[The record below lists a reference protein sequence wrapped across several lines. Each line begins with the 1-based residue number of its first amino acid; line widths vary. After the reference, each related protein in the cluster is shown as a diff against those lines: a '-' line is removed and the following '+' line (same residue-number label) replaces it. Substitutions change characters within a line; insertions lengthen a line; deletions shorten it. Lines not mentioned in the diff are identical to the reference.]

1 MQRANRR
8 LTAIVTMLALALL
21 AIAGPATAETADA
34 PQAKY
39 VFLFIGDG
47 MGEAQR
53 EIGRR
58 LMVAQARADGKTL
71 TEAKLRMDRL
81 PVHGT
86 MTTHSANSKVTD
98 SAAAGTALACGV
110 KTNNG
115 MIGMTPDGQAVR
127 TIGEIIRDAGFRIGV
142 LSSVSID
149 HATPASFYAHQK
161 SRNSYADIV
170 LQLPASGFQY
180 FGGGGARG
188 WPEAKDRLAQ
198 QAWQAGYGRFDVT
211 RESLAS
217 LPPVQKVW
225 AQAEELHASAAM
237 PYDID
242 RRRPQPD
249 LADFTHSAIRRL
261 DGEDGFF
268 IMVEG
273 GKIDWACHANDIATC
288 AWDVLA
294 FDRAV
299 SEAMDFYA
307 KHPDETLIV
316 VTADHETG
324 GLKLNDGADASAL
337 LGQSVSADVFAAQVA
352 RLRDEK
358 ANFADALLVV
368 GKYMGLTD
376 LSEDERRQLSEA
388 FDASIADGKRSPGLY
403 GRYDPL
409 TITCTKVIAAR
420 AGATWGSFHHT
431 GQAVPLTAIGAGAQ
445 AFKGEL
451 DNTDVPARIL
461 KAMGIDT
468 QLPAAMP
475 TSPSEKAPAADTDA
489 PATQKKAA

>member
-1 MQRANRR
+1 MQRTNRR
-8 LTAIVTMLALALL
+8 LTAIVTMLALVLL
-21 AIAGPATAETADA
+21 AVAGPTVAETADA
-34 PQAKY
+34 LRAKY

-58 LMVAQARADGKTL
+58 LMVAQAQAEGKTL

-81 PVHGT
+81 PVRGL

-110 KTNNG
+110 TTNNG
-115 MIGMTPDGQAVR
+115 MIGMTPDGRAVR
-127 TIGEIIRDAGFRIGV
+127 TIGEIIRDAGFHVGI

-161 SRNSYADIV
+161 SRNSYADII
-170 LQLPASGFQY
+170 LQLPASDFQY

-188 WPEAKDRLAQ
+188 WSETKDKLAR
-198 QAWQAGYGRFDVT
+198 QAWQAGYRRFDVT
-211 RESLAS
+211 GELLAS
-217 LPPVQKVW
+217 LPPAQKIW
-225 AQAEELHASAAM
+225 AQAEELHAGAAM
-237 PYDID
+237 PYDLD
-242 RRRPQPD
+242 RRATQPT
-249 LADFTHSAIRRL
+249 LAGFTQSAIQRL
-261 DGEDGFF
+261 DGENGFF

-288 AWDVLA
+288 ATDVLA
-294 FDRAV
+294 LDAAIGQ
-299 SEAMDFYA
+299 AMDFYA
-307 KHPDETLIV
+307 KHPDETLII

-324 GLKLNDGADASAL
+324 GLKLKDKADATAL
-337 LGQSVSADVFAAQVA
+337 LGQTVSADVFAAQVA

-376 LSEDERRQLSEA
+376 LSEDERRQLSDA
-388 FDASIADGKRSPGLY
+388 FDASVAAGKRDKGLY
-403 GRYDPL
+403 GSYDPL
-409 TITCTKVIAAR
+409 TITCTKIIAAR
-420 AGATWGSFHHT
+420 ADAEWGSFGHT
-431 GQAVPLTAIGAGAQ
+431 AQAVPLTAIGAA
-445 AFKGEL
+445 AETFKGDL
-451 DNTDVPARIL
+451 DNVDVPARIL

-468 QLPAAMP
+468 QL
-475 TSPSEKAPAADTDA
+475 
-489 PATQKKAA
+489 